1 MKRISL
7 ILTICALSFTLGLS
21 SSRSSNL
28 VVASNF
34 LKMAEARLCFG
45 DLRYLLIVLD
55 EGQDAIHT
63 DAMKAINKKG

>member
-1 MKRISL
+1 MKRISV

-45 DLRYLLIVLD
+45 DLRYYTHCTGWGAGCNPHRCD
-55 EGQDAIHT
+55 EGNQ
-63 DAMKAINKKG
+63 